1 MKLLQ
6 LTHRRTRSRLKE
18 HQYFLV
24 LACKFPSNEIWMLPI
39 DLKYIILSGFFH
51 SGHEEN
57 KTDTLTDN
65 RRASYVMTKFEAGKE
80 HYTLN

>member
-1 MKLLQ
+1 
-6 LTHRRTRSRLKE
+6 
-18 HQYFLV
+18 
-24 LACKFPSNEIWMLPI
+24 MLPI

-65 RRASYVMTKFEAGKE
+65 RRASYVMSKFEAGKE
-80 HYTLN
+80 HYTVN